1 MARKKQWQKTAL
13 GFLLLSLALG
23 AVSAESPIAVVA
35 KIRSGL
41 KELSAIENATP
52 VYKCHYKLTS
62 KGEVIREDD
71 LIIKQKNKSL
81 LISVRNNLFLLSNDF
96 FVCLEKSSKQ
106 GEWVLV
112 KASRTNPVGLFKN
125 SLGFMASAAHPL
137 ICTFSGETLMEILDD
152 PTFQAKSVSDRQ
164 DGLIELGFHREV
176 PSKDGSPK
184 LPLSGVMVLSPKNH
198 FAVTQWQQ
206 TLIDPK
212 IVSYPYQSQ
221 FTRQMVEETGS
232 LRCKRIHAVAL
243 NGSTGE
249 ELSSETLEFY
259 PLTASPLDPAEL
271 TLAYYNIAL
280 PNEAPEDNLG
290 TWWGWYVLVAGI
302 FLTVSF
308 GFWRLAG
315 RGTNH

>member
-1 MARKKQWQKTAL
+1 MARTKQGQKAAL
-13 GFLLLSLALG
+13 GFLLFFLALG
-23 AVSAESPIAVVA
+23 TVSAESPRAVVA
-35 KIRSGL
+35 KIHAGL
-41 KELSAIENATP
+41 KELSAVEIATP

-62 KGEVIREDD
+62 KGNVLREDD

-81 LISVRNNLFLLSNDF
+81 LISLKNNLFLLSNDF
-96 FVCLEKSSKQ
+96 FVVLEKSSKQ

-137 ICTFSGETLMEILDD
+137 ICTFSGETLLEVLND

-164 DGLIELGFHREV
+164 DGQIELGFQREV
-176 PSKDGSPK
+176 PSKDGSPN

-198 FAVTQWQQ
+198 FAVTQWKQ
-206 TLIDPK
+206 TLIDPR

-221 FTRQMVEETGS
+221 FTRQMVGETDS
-232 LRCKRIHAVAL
+232 LRCQRIHAVAL

-259 PLTASPLDPAEL
+259 PLPASPLDPAEL

-280 PNEAPEDNLG
+280 PNETPEDNLG
-290 TWWGWYVLVAGI
+290 TWWGWYVLLAGI

-308 GFWRLAG
+308 GFWCLAG
-315 RGTNH
+315 RCTKH